1 MRVGVV
7 FSQADSGTDPKAIRA
22 WARRAEAAG
31 FDHIMVYDH
40 VLGASVERLGAG
52 PFGGP
57 FPAPPYTS
65 EHTFHE
71 ILTLISHLA
80 GVTSTIAF
88 VTSVLIL
95 PQRQTALAAKQ
106 IATVDLL
113 SDGRLR
119 VAVGTGWN
127 RAEYEGLGADFD
139 SRRDRL
145 EEQVDVLRRLWT
157 EPLVSFGGRFHELDR
172 VGINPLPRRPVP
184 IYVGSGAADAVL
196 RRVVRVADGWMPL
209 LIPDLDRRTLAE
221 GVARLGELCEEVGRD
236 PVTLPIHGRVYL
248 GDGWQRRVEEALE
261 LGCADLSVGFNRLA
275 EPGRSHDEHLDEVI
289 AAKEEVDAIVGSTGG
304 RHD

>member
-7 FSQADSGTDPKAIRA
+7 FSQADSGTDPDAIRA

-139 SRRDRL
+139 PDAIVSRNRSTSSAGCGPSRSC
-145 EEQVDVLRRLWT
+145 R
-157 EPLVSFGGRFHELDR
+157 
-172 VGINPLPRRPVP
+172 
-184 IYVGSGAADAVL
+184 SGAASTSSIA
-196 RRVVRVADGWMPL
+196 
-209 LIPDLDRRTLAE
+209 
-221 GVARLGELCEEVGRD
+221 
-236 PVTLPIHGRVYL
+236 
-248 GDGWQRRVEEALE
+248 
-261 LGCADLSVGFNRLA
+261 SVSTRCRA
-275 EPGRSHDEHLDEVI
+275 GRSRSTS
-289 AAKEEVDAIVGSTGG
+289 AAERPMPSCGASCASLMDGC
-304 RHD
+304 RC